1 MKGRRIAILVAGAL
15 VAGLTLGGLGIASAA
30 TPKSH
35 KVVAAKHV
43 RHKAKPKVATPIAK
57 LSALTG
63 MPVQQITGLRNSVDP
78 TTFFDQMIALQQTR
92 LDALVA
98 AGRMTAAQEQTTL
111 DSMRSMMQAMLGFV
125 PGSGAPTG
133 SVLPTMPA
141 GYGPGYGM
149 PGFGTTGTIPATGT
163 PGFGPGGMMG
173 WVPGSGVPT
182 GSALPTMPGFGT
194 TGTIPATGTPGFGP
208 GGMMGWVPPTG
219 TTTPTTP
226 TVPVAHAPG
235 MMGSGPGMMGYVTP

>member
-1 MKGRRIAILVAGAL
+1 MKGSRIAILVAGAL
-15 VAGLTLGGLGIASAA
+15 VAGLALGGLSIASAA

-35 KVVAAKHV
+35 KVVSHRAVAK
-43 RHKAKPKVATPIAK
+43 RLRRKAKPQTATPLAK

-63 MPVQQITGLRNSVDP
+63 MPAQQITGLRNSVDP
-78 TTFFDQMIALQQTR
+78 TTFFDQMIARQQTR

-98 AGRMTAAQEQTTL
+98 AGRMTPAREQTIL
-111 DSMRSMMQAMLGFV
+111 DSMRSMMQAMLGWV
-125 PGSGAPTG
+125 PDSGVPTG

-173 WVPGSGVPT
+173 R
-182 GSALPTMPGFGT
+182 
-194 TGTIPATGTPGFGP
+194 
-208 GGMMGWVPPTG
+208 VPPTG

-226 TVPVAHAPG
+226 TVRGGYAPG